1 MGEKKEG
8 QRGGWGIGN
17 IAVLLLLESGG
28 YHGDGGTTE
37 RDGRDWKH
45 TRAHTKCKLTFL
57 PTD

>member
-17 IAVLLLLESGG
+17 IAVLLLSGG

-45 TRAHTKCKLTFL
+45 THAHTKCKLTFL